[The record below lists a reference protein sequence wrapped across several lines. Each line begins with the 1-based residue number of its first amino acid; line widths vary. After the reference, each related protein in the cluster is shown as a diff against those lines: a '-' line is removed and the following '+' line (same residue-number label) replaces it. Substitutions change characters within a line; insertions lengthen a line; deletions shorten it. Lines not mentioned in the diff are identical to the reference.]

1 MDTNEDSGTALGV
14 ADSEFWR
21 GRRVLVTGHT
31 GFKGSWLSTW
41 LVQLGSKV
49 TGVALDPH
57 TDPAMFNLLG
67 LAEHMDSRIA
77 DIRDAAAIEEVVQD
91 CQPEIIIHMAAQA
104 LVRESYSD
112 PVGTFMTNVM
122 GTTHLLEAARG
133 AKNLGAVVVITSDK
147 CYENR
152 EWVWGY
158 RENDAMGGRDPYSA
172 SKGCAELVTASYRQ
186 SFGDDT
192 PIASARAGNVIGGG
206 DWSDDRLIPDMV
218 RAIEA
223 NKVVQIR
230 NPAAIRPWQHVMEPL
245 AGYLLLAER
254 LYTNGVQFADA
265 WNFGPSVE
273 DTQPVSAL
281 VERLSRNF
289 ESLEWQIDEGEHP
302 HEARF
307 LKLDISKAVSDLGYQ
322 PRISLDTALDWTAG
336 WYQAYFDGRDMLA
349 VTQQQ
354 IEDFRRRPRQTPC
367 P

>member
-1 MDTNEDSGTALGV
+1 MDTA
-14 ADSEFWR
+14 EFWR

-41 LVQLGSKV
+41 LVQMGSKV
-49 TGVALDPH
+49 SGVALDPH

-67 LAEHMDSRIA
+67 LAEHVDSHIA
-77 DIRDAAAIEEVVQD
+77 DIRDAAALENVVQA

-104 LVRESYSD
+104 LVRESYAD

-122 GTTHLLEAARG
+122 GTAHLLEAAKG
-133 AKNLGAVVVITSDK
+133 AKNLGAVVVVTSDK

-158 RENDAMGGRDPYSA
+158 RESDAMGGRDPYSA

-186 SFGDDT
+186 SFGEDIS
-192 PIASARAGNVIGGG
+192 IASARAGNVIGGG
-206 DWSDDRLIPDMV
+206 DWSEDRLIPDMV
-218 RAIEA
+218 RAIES
-223 NKVVQIR
+223 NEVVQIR

-245 AGYLLLAER
+245 AGYLLLAEH
-254 LYTNGVQFADA
+254 LFTSGSQYASA
-265 WNFGPSVE
+265 WNFGPAVE

-281 VERLSRNF
+281 VERLSQNF
-289 ESLEWQIDEGEHP
+289 DSLEWQIDKGEHP

-322 PRISLDTALDWTAG
+322 PRISLDTALDWTAR
-336 WYQAYFDGRDMLA
+336 WYQAYFDGQDMLD
-349 VTQQQ
+349 VTQRQ
-354 IEDFRRRPRQTPC
+354 IDDFSRG
-367 P
+367 

>member
-1 MDTNEDSGTALGV
+1 MDTA
-14 ADSEFWR
+14 EFWN

-41 LVQLGSKV
+41 LVQMGSTV

-67 LAEHMDSRIA
+67 LTKQMDSHIA
-77 DIRDAAAIEEVVQD
+77 DIRDAAALEKVVQA

-104 LVRESYSD
+104 LVRESYTD

-122 GTTHLLEAARG
+122 GTAHLLEAARG
-133 AKNLGAVVVITSDK
+133 AKNLGAVVIVTSDK

-158 RENDAMGGRDPYSA
+158 RENDAMGGSDPYSA

-186 SFGDDT
+186 SFGDEIS
-192 PIASARAGNVIGGG
+192 IASARAGNVIGGG
-206 DWSDDRLIPDMV
+206 DWSQDRLIPDIV
-218 RAIEA
+218 RAFEA

-230 NPAAIRPWQHVMEPL
+230 YPGAIRPWQHVMEPL

-254 LYTNGVQFADA
+254 VFTSGSQYASA

-281 VERLSRNF
+281 VERLSQNF
-289 ESLEWQIDEGEHP
+289 DSLEWQIDKGEHP

-307 LKLDISKAVSDLGYQ
+307 LKLDISKAVSDLGYR
-322 PRISLDTALDWTAG
+322 PRISLDTALDWTAE
-336 WYQAYFDGRDMLA
+336 WYRSHFDGQNMLD
-349 VTQQQ
+349 VTQRQ
-354 IEDFRRRPRQTPC
+354 IEDFSLRRTPS